1 MFLGRAPETFP
12 FLYQRG
18 RMQPKFQGSSQPE
31 HAKHHSQ
38 DDWEESKALLREQAK
53 HWEKEAKRE
62 GPRLRLLLPS
72 QRRKQHHLKK
82 KRKKKVKGRI
92 TFLPYDPDASSFAS
106 LEFSCPPA
114 ICV

>member
-1 MFLGRAPETFP
+1 MPNVTVKMTGRRAK
-12 FLYQRG
+12 L
-18 RMQPKFQGSSQPE
+18 SQ
-31 HAKHHSQ
+31 
-38 DDWEESKALLREQAK
+38 REQAK
-53 HWEKEAKRE
+53 HWEKEEKRE

-72 QRRKQHHLKK
+72 QRRKQHHLK

-106 LEFSCPPA
+106 LEFSCPLA